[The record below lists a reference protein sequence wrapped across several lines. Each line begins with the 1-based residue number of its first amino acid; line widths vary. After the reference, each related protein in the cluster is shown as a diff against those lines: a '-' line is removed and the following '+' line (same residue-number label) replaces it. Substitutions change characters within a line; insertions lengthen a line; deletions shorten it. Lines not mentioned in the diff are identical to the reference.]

1 MGKLRD
7 AMVSDLTL
15 RGYRPDT
22 IRSYTNRVRQFA
34 KYFMR
39 SPDEMGEREIRTFLV
54 YLAQVRKLSPA
65 YRKLFTAAIKF
76 LYRVTLNRPDV
87 VEAIPY
93 PKIPKPLPDIL
104 TKAEVLAILE
114 AVKSIKYR
122 MVIATAYAAGLRISE
137 ACALHCRGDI
147 DSQRM
152 LIHIRQGKGGKDRYV
167 ALSPSLLTLLREY
180 FRQARPS
187 GPYLFPG
194 QDPDRALRPKSVYKV
209 FRRALKKT
217 GITKHVTIHS
227 LRHAYAAHLLE
238 EHVDIRVIQA
248 LLGHSSIRATCRYTH
263 VSGQLIARTHS
274 PFDSLDIE
282 KIRPGA

>member
-1 MGKLRD
+1 
-7 AMVSDLTL
+7 
-15 RGYRPDT
+15 
-22 IRSYTNRVRQFA
+22 
-34 KYFMR
+34 
-39 SPDEMGEREIRTFLV
+39 
-54 YLAQVRKLSPA
+54 
-65 YRKLFTAAIKF
+65 
-76 LYRVTLNRPDV
+76 
-87 VEAIPY
+87 
-93 PKIPKPLPDIL
+93 
-104 TKAEVLAILE
+104 
-114 AVKSIKYR
+114 
-122 MVIATAYAAGLRISE
+122 
-137 ACALHCRGDI
+137 
-147 DSQRM
+147 M